1 MSQTQGGLH
10 VIQRFMTNQTGL
22 RRSLAA
28 QLCLE
33 MGPFPINLGNPGC
46 HKPTKL
52 GDDLWSLHIVY
63 VTTHKVMVMTWG
75 WWLWHW
81 VDPTLYMILY
91 DIYIYWFNGRLKPT
105 QPLIHLTLHWLMILV
120 RIPTHIIYVYIYM
133 YNMIY
138 IYMMLIHRLWPLQT
152 HGGPLS
158 RRWTSVAAAAGARF
172 LGKPGRATGGVRMG
186 DWDPTCGGNLK
197 KHGEWWF
204 FHVFSWGNDGLMRI
218 LVPVR

>member
-120 RIPTHIIYVYIYM
+120 RIPTHIIYVYIYICIIW
-133 YNMIY
+133 YTFTWCWY
-138 IYMMLIHRLWPLQT
+138 TAFGR
-152 HGGPLS
+152 S
-158 RRWTSVAAAAGARF
+158 RRTAGPF
-172 LGKPGRATGGVRMG
+172 LDDGLQWRQRRGPGFWASLGGQPAGFGWVI
-186 DWDPTCGGNLK
+186 
-197 KHGEWWF
+197 EIQ
-204 FHVFSWGNDGLMRI
+204 HVEETLRNMGNDGFFMFFLGEMMDLWEFWSR
-218 LVPVR
+218 